1 MTAKQNILLLTLILL
16 GGLFL
21 APITRA
27 QTSEYPQIT
36 NQSCDATNRCP
47 SGLECYSFP
56 NIGLRCAQPDPC
68 TYFKCPSDKSQCNY
82 LESYPAR
89 LICRCEGSECP
100 IQGGG
105 EIPVSSYDVKTQQ
118 TTIYVITP
126 DNQTVSRDISIKTA
140 PGNVSISQGVMNTV
154 NASVVA
160 DYSGKLVIENSRLLM
175 ETSAGKKQINILP
188 EEALSKATV
197 TTNVNAIKLK
207 EESQQPIYSIK
218 TTEQTK
224 LFFVIP
230 VSMQIETKVSAE
242 FGNVISVKRPL
253 WSFLTR

>member
-1 MTAKQNILLLTLILL
+1 M
-16 GGLFL
+16 
-21 APITRA
+21 
-27 QTSEYPQIT
+27 
-36 NQSCDATNRCP
+36 
-47 SGLECYSFP
+47 
-56 NIGLRCAQPDPC
+56 
-68 TYFKCPSDKSQCNY
+68 
-82 LESYPAR
+82 
-89 LICRCEGSECP
+89 
-100 IQGGG
+100 
-105 EIPVSSYDVKTQQ
+105 
-118 TTIYVITP
+118 
-126 DNQTVSRDISIKTA
+126 
-140 PGNVSISQGVMNTV
+140 SISQGVMKTV

-242 FGNVISVKRPL
+242 SGNVISVKRPL